1 MLKNPYPKYSEVHSY
16 ASIMF
21 FHFLMPY
28 ILTTY
33 WFYLQTLF
41 QNTTFEGI
49 ILFVE
54 IILYTTTITLI
65 NYKTLDWNK
74 YRKEQLVL
82 FYLLLYN
89 QFAFSSGDDAF
100 LYGRH
105 SSFLNIRSNLLIEL
119 VNNLTDILS
128 CLPF

>member
-33 WFYLQTLF
+33 DIYMYINGWNTAFHFLF
-41 QNTTFEGI
+41 ASA
-49 ILFVE
+49 E
-54 IILYTTTITLI
+54 IFFYTTIIVSI

-74 YRKEQLVL
+74 YWKEELVL
-82 FYLLLYN
+82 YYLLLIN
-89 QFAFSSGDDAF
+89 PLGFFSGIHDSI
-100 LYGRH
+100 YGIFNTKR
-105 SSFLNIRSNLLIEL
+105 NLLIEL